1 MLESRY
7 LKDNIENIQK
17 LLAIPALK
25 NFETKSLG
33 KLLRLSK
40 IREYDEGERII
51 KEGDFDPWLY
61 FLLSGKIRI
70 TKEGLEIGSIDEKG
84 EIFGEM
90 RVIDSLS
97 RSASVYAVG
106 KTMCLAV
113 DTSAKRRLSA
123 GSTQDEKLDFLL
135 LLYRIFAEFMSIRL
149 RATNEELIVAKKKVR
164 LSEKPSPFQRIP
176 PIFFFTFSPDATSDA
191 DTAILIPNSKEKKK
205 YPLLPSRP
213 GWMNLPP

>member
-17 LLAIPALK
+17 LLTIPALR
-25 NFETKSLG
+25 NFEAKSLG
-33 KLLRLSK
+33 RLLNLSK
-40 IREYDEGERII
+40 IREYENGECII

-70 TKEGLEIGSIDEKG
+70 SKEGMEINTIDKKG

-106 KTMCLAV
+106 KTICLAV
-113 DTSAKRRLSA
+113 DTSAKNRLSQGA
-123 GSTQDEKLDFLL
+123 TQDEKLDFLL
-135 LLYRIFAEFMSIRL
+135 LLYRIFAEYMSIRL
-149 RATNEELIVAKKKVR
+149 RATNEELISAKKKVKR
-164 LSEKPSPFQRIP
+164 LIEQI
-176 PIFFFTFSPDATSDA
+176 
-191 DTAILIPNSKEKKK
+191 
-205 YPLLPSRP
+205 
-213 GWMNLPP
+213 

>member
-7 LKDNIENIQK
+7 LKDNIENIQT
-17 LLAIPALK
+17 LLTIPALK
-25 NFETKSLG
+25 NFEAKSLG

-40 IREYDEGERII
+40 IREYEDGERII

-70 TKEGLEIGSIDEKG
+70 TKEGLEIGTIGTKG

-90 RVIDSLS
+90 RIIDSLS
-97 RSASVYAVG
+97 RSASVDAVG

-164 LSEKPSPFQRIP
+164 RLIEKNMTARRTVAFSKNSSNLFFHTVFTICFLSSDV
-176 PIFFFTFSPDATSDA
+176 IFLSSD
-191 DTAILIPNSKEKKK
+191 T
-205 YPLLPSRP
+205 
-213 GWMNLPP
+213 